1 MYNERHAGR
10 KPKLSD
16 EQISD
21 IRKRRDLG
29 ESLGKLASEYGISRQ
44 ALSKRLK
51 DSDEGYEIKLDYYVD
66 DELCSSIFLDGKSQA
81 LRLVNY
87 AAQLSKRAFGYNE
100 NPPVRDLQ
108 NLLEQ
113 EYLRSENVNEYD
125 ELLLLDDNRDI
136 DILREIGRSDGS
148 IKIANKDEE
157 LKGIPV
163 FKFSKSDR
171 VIRRTDTDGF
181 QMNAVTRDRRY
192 FVKSQAIMAGIAMR
206 DWAVE
211 IIATELCRQ
220 LSIPC
225 VDQRKCR
232 FVYEG
237 RPFDGVYSDNFELDG
252 YTFVSFE
259 RLLERQGRSSKE
271 QEFISLGAIDK
282 MNWCADR
289 LSGAGDLNHDDC
301 LKYMLDL
308 AVVDCLVGN
317 IDRHTRNFG
326 LFYNANTGKYEI
338 PLLFDNGMGLFEN
351 DYYRDKYQSFDEAMN
366 TVYVAPY
373 GEDPFDMLA
382 MLDQEF
388 DLRKSYPGIEKIEYP
403 DILTTLF
410 VLEYERRVKEF
421 WQR

>member
-10 KPKLSD
+10 KPRLSE
-16 EQISD
+16 EQLNN

-29 ESLGKLASEYGISRQ
+29 ESISKLASEYGISRQ
-44 ALSKRLK
+44 ALSKRLN
-51 DSDEGYEIKLDYYVD
+51 DSDEDCEIRIDYYVD
-66 DELCSSIFLDGKSQA
+66 DELCSSIFLDRRSQF

-87 AAQLSKRAFGYNE
+87 TAQLSKRAFGYNE
-100 NPPVRDLQ
+100 NPTVRDLQ
-108 NLLEQ
+108 DLLEQ
-113 EYLRSENVNEYD
+113 EYLRTENVKEYD

-136 DILREIGRSDGS
+136 DLLGEIGRSHGNIRIS
-148 IKIANKDEE
+148 NKDEE
-157 LKGIPV
+157 LKKIPV

-181 QMNAVTRDRRY
+181 QMKAVTKDRRY

-211 IIATELCRQ
+211 IIATDLCRQ

-232 FVYEG
+232 FVYER

-259 RLLERQGRSSKE
+259 RLLERQGRSSNE

-282 MNWCADR
+282 MKWFADR
-289 LSGAGDLNHDDC
+289 LSEAGELNRDAC

-317 IDRHTRNFG
+317 VDRHTRNFG
-326 LFYNANTGKYEI
+326 LFYNMNTGKYEI

-351 DYYRDKYQSFDEAMN
+351 DYYRDNYSSFDEAMK
-366 TVYVAPY
+366 TVYVSPY
-373 GEDPFDMLA
+373 GEDPFDMLV
-382 MLDQEF
+382 MLDHEF
-388 DLRKSYPGIEKIEYP
+388 DLRKSYPGIEKVEFK
-403 DILTTLF
+403 DIITTTF
-410 VLEYERRVKEF
+410 ALEYERRVKEF